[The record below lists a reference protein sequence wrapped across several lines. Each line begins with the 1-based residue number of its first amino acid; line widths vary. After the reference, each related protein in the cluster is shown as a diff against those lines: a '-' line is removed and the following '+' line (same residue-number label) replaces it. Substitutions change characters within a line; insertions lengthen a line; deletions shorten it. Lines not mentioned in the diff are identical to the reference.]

1 MARTNYFHSLFVFL
15 LRRLLYPSSSYYR
28 HLFFIVIWT
37 IPINQHG
44 RLTRSYG
51 LLRTGV
57 VFPIY
62 KVKTRLQ
69 SIPSTDGRGAFA
81 QASEIIKKEGFFNL
95 YRGLQAELAGIGP
108 VKASAL
114 FANDFLT

>member
-1 MARTNYFHSLFVFL
+1 MAR
-15 LRRLLYPSSSYYR
+15 RRRCWNLILVV
-28 HLFFIVIWT
+28 HLCFQAFCCKYVATDLVIHADLKN
-37 IPINQHG
+37 I
-44 RLTRSYG
+44 LD
-51 LLRTGV
+51 LRTGV

-108 VKASAL
+108 VKASAKKKKDP
-114 FANDFLT
+114 NKSN

>member
-81 QASEIIKKEGFFNL
+81 QASEIIKKETIKQKKQYSCDTKEVCG
-95 YRGLQAELAGIGP
+95 
-108 VKASAL
+108 KARK
-114 FANDFLT
+114 LTKCGCE